1 MSSVCTRCFYR
12 YLYYHSSPYVIPD
25 ILSKLCCI
33 LCLEVCEHTVPYFDR
48 KFCSCSWTNQE
59 SISTKTIACRELSRI
74 YLANLQHGPFYVT
87 KFRIGKPKCL
97 WNVNDILGMILGKGV
112 ALCHRSSD
120 ALKLSLINIQSRLI
134 SILLIRFT
142 ENF

>member
-1 MSSVCTRCFYR
+1 MFVNTL
-12 YLYYHSSPYVIPD
+12 YL
-25 ILSKLCCI
+25 ILTENFAAAHEQIK
-33 LCLEVCEHTVPYFDR
+33 
-48 KFCSCSWTNQE
+48 
-59 SISTKTIACRELSRI
+59 SISSKTIACRELSRI

-97 WNVNDILGMILGKGV
+97 WNVNDIIGMILGKGV

-134 SILLIRFT
+134 SILFLRFT
-142 ENF
+142 KTDSASLT